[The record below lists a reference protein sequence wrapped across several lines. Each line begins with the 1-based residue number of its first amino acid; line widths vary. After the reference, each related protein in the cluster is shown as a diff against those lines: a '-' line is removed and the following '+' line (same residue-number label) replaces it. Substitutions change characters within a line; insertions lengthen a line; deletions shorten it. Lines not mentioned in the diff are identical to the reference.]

1 MHIKLLDVCRKED
14 IMINLKNNKTK
25 RVVAAVI
32 VVILILAMV
41 LPMAVSALISNRKL
55 TKQ

>member
-1 MHIKLLDVCRKED
+1 MHIKLLYVCGKED
-14 IMINLKNNKTK
+14 IMINLKNNKTE

-41 LPMAVSALISNRKL
+41 LPMAVSALI
-55 TKQ
+55 

>member
-1 MHIKLLDVCRKED
+1 MYKRQIKLLDVCRKED

-41 LPMAVSALISNRKL
+41 LPMAVSALI
-55 TKQ
+55 

>member
-1 MHIKLLDVCRKED
+1 MHIKLLDVCRTED

-41 LPMAVSALISNRKL
+41 LPMAVSALI
-55 TKQ
+55 

>member
-1 MHIKLLDVCRKED
+1 MHIKLLDVCGKED

-41 LPMAVSALISNRKL
+41 LPMVVSALI
-55 TKQ
+55 